1 MNSDERMVMFRGAL
15 GGYSKKDVNEYI
27 ERISLGFGKKEAE
40 YEEKISRLERE
51 VADEKAKSDELSK
64 RLDELACEAYENAVK
79 YAGEKEKRIASE
91 AKLDELACEA
101 YDAQLREAQ
110 LKATIEGL
118 CARIAGYEKNS
129 AENAS
134 KELLEKVNMKVDEM
148 ISAADA
154 KCADMISAARDEADA
169 IRAEA
174 EDDAEKTREKLKR
187 IYKDAASEYYE
198 EVLSLAQDIRTS
210 VGSLLHE
217 ISARSEEFNQ
227 KIDYMRLESENAAI
241 PEGVVIEPRRESDT
255 QDGNKP
261 ADKSPRK
268 MTISISS
275 INEKIE
281 SFFKSAIDKINSL
294 REGK

>member
-1 MNSDERMVMFRGAL
+1 MNGDGKMVMFRGAL

-27 ERISLGFGKKEAE
+27 EQISLGFGKKEAE

-51 VADEKAKSDELSK
+51 ISEEKAKEEELAK
-64 RLDELACEAYENAVK
+64 RLDELACEAYGNAVK
-79 YAGEKEKRIASE
+79 FAAEQDNRAAAE

-101 YDAQLREAQ
+101 YSAQLREEQ
-110 LKATIEGL
+110 LKSTIEGL
-118 CARIAGYEKNS
+118 CARIADYEKNS

-134 KELLEKVNMKVDEM
+134 NELLEKVNLKVDEM
-148 ISAADA
+148 IAAANA

-174 EDDAEKTREKLKR
+174 EDDAEKTKDKMKR

-198 EVLSLAQDIRTS
+198 EVLSFAQDIRTS

-227 KIDYMRLESENAAI
+227 KIDYMRLESENAATK
-241 PEGVVIEPRRESDT
+241 EGLVIEAPAESEP
-255 QDGNKP
+255 KP
-261 ADKSPRK
+261 EIKPSEKSPKK

-281 SFFKSAIDKINSL
+281 SFFKGAIDRINAL
-294 REGK
+294 RDGK